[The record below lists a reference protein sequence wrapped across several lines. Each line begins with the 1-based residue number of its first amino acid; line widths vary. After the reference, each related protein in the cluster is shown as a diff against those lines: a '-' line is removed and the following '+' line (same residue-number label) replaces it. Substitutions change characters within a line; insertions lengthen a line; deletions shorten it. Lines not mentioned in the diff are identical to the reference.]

1 MKRRVSPQPSAAQLV
16 RRAIATSV
24 KRLFENEAGVIA
36 GREAEAV
43 HQARVAVRRLRSD
56 LRSFRPLIDRDWGA
70 PLRQELAWLGTEL
83 GAVRDIDVLFARLR
97 SDAERAGGA
106 TDPNVTIVFAKVR
119 ADRAQARK
127 RLLAAMRTDR
137 YRRLREGLRSAAR
150 APRFTLA
157 ARMTAYDALIPI
169 VRKGWKKLRTAMKEL
184 WPRPSALALHHVRI
198 LAKRCRY
205 AAEST
210 IPLEGKQA
218 VSFAEAATRVQDAL
232 GELNDAE
239 TACRAL
245 RRLRRRPDMALAA
258 NALLALETDAVARA
272 RSMWPGAWR
281 ALDDKRLR
289 AWL

>member
-1 MKRRVSPQPSAAQLV
+1 V

-24 KRLFENEAGVIA
+24 KRLFENEAAVIA

-56 LRSFRPLIDRDWGA
+56 LRSFRPLIDRDWSA

-83 GAVRDIDVLFARLR
+83 GAVRDIDVLLARLR
-97 SDAERAGGA
+97 SAAERAGGA
-106 TDPNVTIVFAKVR
+106 TNSNVTIVLAKVR

-127 RLLAAMRTDR
+127 RLLTSMRTDR
-137 YRRLREGLRSAAR
+137 YRQLRDGLQSAAR

-157 ARMTAYDALIPI
+157 ARMTADDALIPI
-169 VRKGWKKLRTAMKEL
+169 VRKGWKKLRSAVKTL
-184 WPRPSALALHHVRI
+184 SPRPSAAALHQVRI

-210 IPLEGKQA
+210 IPIEGKQA
-218 VSFAEAATRVQDAL
+218 ASFAEAAARVQDAL
-232 GELNDAE
+232 GELNDADA
-239 TACRAL
+239 ACRAL
-245 RRLRRRPDMALAA
+245 RSLRRKQDMALAA
-258 NALLALETDAVARA
+258 NALLALESEAVARA

-281 ALDDKRLR
+281 ALDDKGLR